1 MNGMSHPKIT
11 SKALP
16 VNRVLIDILI
26 LTFTGAVAI
35 LLRAYLRIPLNIP
48 GHHGLEVMAIL
59 IIGRKI
65 TKIPFGSSIS
75 TLTAATFIFLPFLG
89 FKDPFLPFIYMAM
102 GFIIDLVYNKL
113 NRVQDNFLL
122 LGFLGGFAYMM
133 IPLIRFILFV
143 VSGYPF
149 ETFLKQGF
157 VLPFFTHFFFG
168 ALGGMMA
175 HGIVTY
181 TRKITA

>member
-1 MNGMSHPKIT
+1 MSQQKIT

-16 VNRVLIDILI
+16 VNHVLIDIMI

-59 IIGRKI
+59 LIGRKI
-65 TKIPFGSSIS
+65 TKIPLGSSIS
-75 TLTAATFIFLPFLG
+75 TLTAAAFIFLPFLG

-102 GFIIDLVYNKL
+102 GFVIDLVYNNVK
-113 NRVQDNFLL
+113 RVQENILL

-133 IPLIRFILFV
+133 IPLSRFVIFAI
-143 VSGYPF
+143 SGYPY

-157 VLPFFTHFFFG
+157 VLPFSTHFIFG
-168 ALGGMMA
+168 AMGGMMA
-175 HGIVTY
+175 HGIVSY
-181 TRKITA
+181 TRKITV